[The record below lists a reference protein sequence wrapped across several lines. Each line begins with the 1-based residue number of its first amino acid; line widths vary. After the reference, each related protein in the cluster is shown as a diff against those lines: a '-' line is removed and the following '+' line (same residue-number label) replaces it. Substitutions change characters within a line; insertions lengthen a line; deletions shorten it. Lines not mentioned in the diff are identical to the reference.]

1 MVIVEINENGFKTTG
16 TTDPS
21 LEGFMASN
29 MSAILFSAAQSATE
43 TMHKLNPAFKTSWET
58 DKIFGGICATWSPS
72 DEEEKHN
79 CEGIGLYL
87 ESEGG
92 TNILTDGKLDSM
104 KIDADVASDIFQ
116 FGIFGDCVFG

>member
-16 TTDPS
+16 TADPS
-21 LEGFMASN
+21 FEGFMAAN

-72 DEEEKHN
+72 DEAEKHN
-79 CEGIGLYL
+79 CEGMALLLLHGCIALAGRYPDQVQVN
-87 ESEGG
+87 GG
-92 TNILTDGKLDSM
+92 DTKKETGK
-104 KIDADVASDIFQ
+104 
-116 FGIFGDCVFG
+116 

>member
-21 LEGFMASN
+21 LEGFMAAN

-72 DEEEKHN
+72 DEAEKHN
-79 CEGIGLYL
+79 CEGMALLLLHGCIALAGCYPDQVQVN
-87 ESEGG
+87 GG
-92 TNILTDGKLDSM
+92 DTKKETGK
-104 KIDADVASDIFQ
+104 
-116 FGIFGDCVFG
+116 

>member
-21 LEGFMASN
+21 LEGFMAAN

-72 DEEEKHN
+72 DEAERHN
-79 CEGIGLYL
+79 CEGMALLLLHGCIALAERYPDQVQVN
-87 ESEGG
+87 GG
-92 TNILTDGKLDSM
+92 DTKKETGK
-104 KIDADVASDIFQ
+104 
-116 FGIFGDCVFG
+116 

>member
-21 LEGFMASN
+21 LEGFMAAN

-72 DEEEKHN
+72 DEAEKHN
-79 CEGIGLYL
+79 CEGMALLLLHGCIALAGRYPDQGQVN
-87 ESEGG
+87 GG
-92 TNILTDGKLDSM
+92 DTKKETGK
-104 KIDADVASDIFQ
+104 
-116 FGIFGDCVFG
+116 

>member
-21 LEGFMASN
+21 LEGFMAAN

-72 DEEEKHN
+72 DEAERHN
-79 CEGIGLYL
+79 CEGIALLLIHGCIALAGRYPDQVQVN
-87 ESEGG
+87 GG
-92 TNILTDGKLDSM
+92 DTKKETGK
-104 KIDADVASDIFQ
+104 
-116 FGIFGDCVFG
+116 

>member
-21 LEGFMASN
+21 LEGFMAAN

-72 DEEEKHN
+72 DEAEKHN
-79 CEGIGLYL
+79 CEGMALLLLHGCIVACRMLSGSSP
-87 ESEGG
+87 SEWWRY
-92 TNILTDGKLDSM
+92 
-104 KIDADVASDIFQ
+104 
-116 FGIFGDCVFG
+116 

>member
-21 LEGFMASN
+21 LEGFMAAN

-72 DEEEKHN
+72 DEAEKHN
-79 CEGIGLYL
+79 CEGMALLLLHGCIALAGRYPDQVQVN
-87 ESEGG
+87 GG
-92 TNILTDGKLDSM
+92 DTKKETGK
-104 KIDADVASDIFQ
+104 
-116 FGIFGDCVFG
+116 

>member
-21 LEGFMASN
+21 LEGFMAAN

-72 DEEEKHN
+72 DEAEKHN
-79 CEGIGLYL
+79 CEGMALLLLHGCIAIAGCYPDQVQVN
-87 ESEGG
+87 GG
-92 TNILTDGKLDSM
+92 DTKKETGK
-104 KIDADVASDIFQ
+104 
-116 FGIFGDCVFG
+116 

>member
-21 LEGFMASN
+21 LEGFMAAN

-58 DKIFGGICATWSPS
+58 NKIFGGICATLSPS
-72 DEEEKHN
+72 DEAERQQ
-79 CEGIGLYL
+79 CEGMGLL
-87 ESEGG
+87 LLHGC
-92 TNILTDGKLDSM
+92 
-104 KIDADVASDIFQ
+104 VALARLYPDQ
-116 FGIFGDCVFG
+116 VQVKGVNTKEENEKCNL

>member
-21 LEGFMASN
+21 LEGFMAAN

-72 DEEEKHN
+72 DEAEKHN
-79 CEGIGLYL
+79 CEGMALLLLHGCIALAGRYPDQVQVN
-87 ESEGG
+87 GG
-92 TNILTDGKLDSM
+92 DTKKEMGK
-104 KIDADVASDIFQ
+104 
-116 FGIFGDCVFG
+116 

>member
-21 LEGFMASN
+21 LEGFMAAN

-58 DKIFGGICATWSPS
+58 DKIFGGNCAKWSPS
-72 DEEEKHN
+72 DEAEKHN
-79 CEGIGLYL
+79 CEGMALLLLHGFITLARRYPDQVQVKGVDTKK
-87 ESEGG
+87 E
-92 TNILTDGKLDSM
+92 TGK
-104 KIDADVASDIFQ
+104 
-116 FGIFGDCVFG
+116 

>member
-21 LEGFMASN
+21 LEGFMAAN

-72 DEEEKHN
+72 DEAERHN
-79 CEGIGLYL
+79 CEGMALLLLHGCIALAGRYPDQVQVN
-87 ESEGG
+87 GG
-92 TNILTDGKLDSM
+92 DTKKETGK
-104 KIDADVASDIFQ
+104 
-116 FGIFGDCVFG
+116 

>member
-21 LEGFMASN
+21 LEGFMAAN

-72 DEEEKHN
+72 DEAEKHN
-79 CEGIGLYL
+79 CEGMALLLLHGCIAIAGRYPDQVQVN
-87 ESEGG
+87 GG
-92 TNILTDGKLDSM
+92 DTKKETGK
-104 KIDADVASDIFQ
+104 
-116 FGIFGDCVFG
+116 

>member
-21 LEGFMASN
+21 LEGFMAAN

-58 DKIFGGICATWSPS
+58 DKIIGGICATWSPS
-72 DEEEKHN
+72 DEAEKHN
-79 CEGIGLYL
+79 CEGMALLLLHGCIALAGCYPDQVQVN
-87 ESEGG
+87 GG
-92 TNILTDGKLDSM
+92 DTKKETGK
-104 KIDADVASDIFQ
+104 
-116 FGIFGDCVFG
+116 

>member
-21 LEGFMASN
+21 LDGFMASN

-58 DKIFGGICATWSPS
+58 DKILGRICATWSPS
-72 DEEEKHN
+72 DEAEKHN
-79 CEGIGLYL
+79 CEGIALLLLHGCIELAGRYPDQVQVN
-87 ESEGG
+87 GG
-92 TNILTDGKLDSM
+92 DTKKETGK
-104 KIDADVASDIFQ
+104 
-116 FGIFGDCVFG
+116 